1 MAADGSL
8 KFDTKID
15 ASDFDKSVLSL
26 EKALDRLAESVDQLA
41 SKIVNGLTGAA
52 DAVENTG
59 SKAEKAA
66 QGVEKIEDAARNAR
80 EEAEA
85 LQKQMDAIQV
95 HWYDSEEPED
105 VGPEEPRTSPVS
117 GEFEDLGAKA
127 REFVDNY
134 VASMEK
140 ADQQTNE
147 FKQEISTLEAKLRE
161 LESHGMY
168 FGDEEYDEAYLKL
181 ARVKQA
187 LADYKKEMLSPTPD
201 AVIFPADSLMGKI
214 NRLKKELAEL
224 NAQGKTFGDSAYDST
239 YQALTQAESQLAA
252 YKRSLLEADQGQAQ
266 VNKSAKR
273 MSASLNKAGKSAKGA
288 GKQLTMFGMLGRSI
302 LFSVVFRA
310 ISMVTTAVKEGFDNL
325 AQYSGNV
332 NTTLSG
338 LSSALLYLKNSFAI
352 GFAPILD
359 FVVPVLNTLINAIA
373 TALAWI
379 AQLYAALTGKA
390 TFVKAKKT
398 QQDYAASLKKTGGA
412 AKQAGKDAERSTAS
426 FDKLNVISQKGS
438 GDGTGGGGGAG
449 GASPSEMFETVAV
462 ESDMKNL
469 ASKIHDIF
477 SKLFQPLK
485 NAWESEGDLTIQAAQ
500 YALSSL
506 GTLAKDIGASM
517 MEVWTNGTGEQIA
530 ERILEIFQGIS
541 NTIGNLATRLSEA
554 WNQNNVGTR
563 IIQNIANIFLSILDF
578 VNSIVQA
585 TANWVAGLNFY
596 PLLEG
601 ISRLL
606 AAINPV
612 VQAIGNFLSSI
623 YQTIILPMLKFL
635 IEQGIPFVLNALSKV
650 FELLGS
656 NQGVVEA
663 IGAALIGA
671 FAAKKLAPFV
681 TMVVNII
688 GKVKGFVTLLSGA
701 GGLSAAMGTVAAKI
715 GTVVSALGG
724 PLTIAIGVAVAA
736 LVLIITHWDEV
747 KAVMEKVAG
756 WIATAFATDWTKYF
770 GGFGEVANT
779 FFSNVSSVFNSVK
792 EILGGII
799 TFLSGAFS
807 GDWEKAWTGIK
818 DILKG
823 VWDLIVAVVKAPI
836 NTIISLVNSMIGAI
850 QKGLNGVIS
859 GLNGLLSK
867 IPDEI
872 PIVGGLRIPSVSIP
886 KIPYLA
892 SGTVV
897 PPRAGEFAAILG
909 DNNREAEVV
918 SPISAMKQAFK
929 EAMTEMGGGDGGD
942 IRLTVNLDGKVIY
955 DDIVKRNRRMKKQI
969 GRNPLLA

>member
-15 ASDFDKSVLSL
+15 TTDFDKSVSTL
-26 EKALDRLAESVDQLA
+26 EKALDRLAQSVDRLA
-41 SKIVNGLTGAA
+41 GKIANGFYGAA

-59 SKAEKAA
+59 SKAEKTAK
-66 QGVEKIEDAARNAR
+66 GVEKIEDAARNAR

-85 LQKQMDAIQV
+85 LQKQMDRIQV
-95 HWYDSEEPED
+95 HQYDPGESTD
-105 VGPEEPRTSPVS
+105 VGPEEPRIGHAP

-134 VASMEK
+134 GTSMEI
-140 ADQQTNE
+140 AEQHTNE
-147 FKQEISTLEAKLRE
+147 FKQEINTLEAKLKE
-161 LESHGMY
+161 LESQGMY

-181 ARVKQA
+181 AKVKQA

-201 AVIFPADSLMGKI
+201 AIIFPADSLMGKI
-214 NRLKKELAEL
+214 SQLKKELAEL
-224 NAQGKTFGDSAYDST
+224 NAQKKTFGDETYDRT
-239 YQALTQAESQLAA
+239 YQALAQAENELAA
-252 YKRSLLEADQGQAQ
+252 YKKSLLDADQGQKQ

-273 MSASLNKAGKSAKGA
+273 MSSSLNKVGKSAKGA
-288 GKQLTMFGMLGRSI
+288 GKKLTMFGMLGRSI
-302 LFSVVFRA
+302 LLSYVYRA

-332 NTTLSG
+332 NATLSG
-338 LSSALLYLKNSFAI
+338 LSSSLLYLKNSFAV

-359 FVVPVLNTLINAIA
+359 FVVPALNTLINTIA

-398 QQDYAASLKKTGGA
+398 QEDYAASLKKTGGA

-438 GDGTGGGGGAG
+438 GGSGGGGGG
-449 GASPSEMFETVAV
+449 GTTDPSEMFETVAV

-469 ASKIHDIF
+469 ASEIHDIF

-517 MEVWTNGTGEQIA
+517 MEVWTNGTGEQMA
-530 ERILEIFQGIS
+530 ERILEIFQGIL
-541 NTIGNLATRLSEA
+541 NTVGNLATGLNEA
-554 WNQNNVGTR
+554 WNQNSAGTQ
-563 IIQNIANIFLSILDF
+563 IVQNIANIFLSILDF
-578 VNSIVQA
+578 INTIVQA
-585 TANWVAGLNFY
+585 TANWAASLNFY

-623 YQTIILPMLKFL
+623 YQNIILPMLTFL
-635 IEQGIPFVLNALSKV
+635 IEQVIPFVLNGLSRV
-650 FELLGS
+650 FELLSS
-656 NQGVVEA
+656 NQGVVDG

-681 TMVVNII
+681 TMIVNII

-701 GGLSAAMGTVAAKI
+701 GGLSAAMGAVTAKI
-715 GTVVSALGG
+715 GTVVAALGG
-724 PLTIAIGVAVAA
+724 PLTIAIGAAVAA

-756 WIATAFATDWTKYF
+756 WIATAFATDWTECF
-770 GGFGEVANT
+770 GIFGEVVNT
-779 FFSNVSSVFNSVK
+779 FFSSISSVFDSVK
-792 EILGGII
+792 EILSGII
-799 TFLSGAFS
+799 TFISGVFS
-807 GDWEKAWTGIK
+807 GDWKKAWTGIK
-818 DILKG
+818 DILKS

-836 NTIISLVNSMIGAI
+836 NTIISLINGMIGAI
-850 QKGLNGVIS
+850 QNGLNGVIN

-872 PIVGGLRIPSVSIP
+872 PIVGGLQFPSVSIP

-929 EAMTEMGGGDGGD
+929 EAMTEMGGDGGD

-969 GRNPLLA
+969 GKNPLLA